1 MRLLVFGNS
10 GQVSLELVKF
20 PGTKCV
26 GRDHAD
32 LSIPGQCYD
41 LIMNETV
48 DAVINAAA
56 FTNVDGAETQKYLA
70 RQVNG
75 LAPKEMAFAATAKG
89 IPLVHLSTDYVF
101 NGAGD
106 QPWHPSDA
114 VSPLNTYGQTK
125 LEGEDAVRSNAQ
137 NFAILRTSW
146 VFSSY
151 GKNFVKTMIAAGK
164 KHNTLSVVA
173 DQIGGPT
180 PANAIASACVKIAK
194 RLIADPNASGTYHL
208 SGTPDVSWAGFA
220 RAIFQLSGD
229 HVIVKDI
236 MSSDYRTDAVRPLNS
251 RLDCEAVTRV
261 FGIER
266 PSWRDDL
273 VSDFLRGIP
282 MGVRRKGIILAG
294 GHGTRLYPVTMGV
307 SKQLLQCTTS
317 R

>member
-75 LAPKEMAFAATAKG
+75 LAPKEMAFAANAKG

-151 GKNFVKTMIAAGK
+151 GKNFVKTIIAAGK
-164 KHNTLSVVA
+164 KHDTLSVVA

-180 PANAIASACVKIAK
+180 PASAIASACMKIAN
-194 RLIADPNASGTYHL
+194 RLIADPNASGTYHF

-220 RAIFQLSGD
+220 RAIFALKRANVSVGD
-229 HVIVKDI
+229 ILTA
-236 MSSDYRTDAVRPLNS
+236 DYKTAATRPLNS
-251 RLDCEAVTRV
+251 RLDCLTTVQT
-261 FGIER
+261 FGISR
-266 PSWRDDL
+266 PDWHAYLMES
-273 VSDFLRGIP
+273 I
-282 MGVRRKGIILAG
+282 KGGLF
-294 GHGTRLYPVTMGV
+294 H
-307 SKQLLQCTTS
+307 
-317 R
+317 